1 MYVNIKLCVQFA
13 SQHQSFLYGYFIGIM
28 STLAF
33 CNNSSCFDQTDVK
46 SFYAAISRIHQ
57 ALHTTHTAPHLGRL
71 GCTVRLAGESSW

>member
-1 MYVNIKLCVQFA
+1 MHVNIKLCVQFA

-57 ALHTTHTAPHLGRL
+57 TLHTAHLGRL